1 MSGVTSKPRN
11 GHSSNST
18 SFKLSNN
25 IITKDDITP
34 LSKSKLKSKTR
45 IKTHNGNDT
54 AGSKNNSNKEERE
67 AEIVDSIPTDMKPMY
82 SSDHS
87 VSDDNNNDEEE
98 DVLFSPLATQLQDDN
113 DYSYYSDDIEN
124 LKKFQL
130 HAPKFVN
137 SSNHS
142 KNDKYK
148 YNFSN
153 TLLQER
159 LNSFNFDEHSLPE
172 LSNENTSHDDF
183 WKEVTSTNEE
193 AISLPE
199 EENQN
204 HYTTTLDNNDI
215 QSHQDKIVSVE
226 DFISDDLAATNNSS
240 NNINNNTNVPEWN
253 ENMFQDSKHRVKLL
267 CYRDADGKLALKTRN
282 VPISK
287 RNNFTTAVGLVRKR
301 KNKHRKLL
309 KKAIRRKSGV
319 AQMISTDVGISELM
333 L

>member
-1 MSGVTSKPRN
+1 MSGVASKSRN

-34 LSKSKLKSKTR
+34 LSKSKLKSKSKT
-45 IKTHNGNDT
+45 KTHIGNT
-54 AGSKNNSNKEERE
+54 ATDSSKNINTNKEEKE

-87 VSDDNNNDEEE
+87 VSDDNDND
-98 DVLFSPLATQLQDDN
+98 DDSLFSPLSSQLQDDN
-113 DYSYYSDDIEN
+113 DYSYYSDDMEN

-130 HAPKFVN
+130 HTPNFVST
-137 SSNHS
+137 SSVS

-148 YNFSN
+148 YNPSN
-153 TLLQER
+153 SLLQER
-159 LNSFNFDEHSLPE
+159 LNSFDFDEHSLPE
-172 LSNENTSHDDF
+172 LSNENNSHDDF

-199 EENQN
+199 DANHH
-204 HYTTTLDNNDI
+204 HYTTTQENGSVD
-215 QSHQDKIVSVE
+215 SHQDEIVSVE
-226 DFISDDLAATNNSS
+226 DFISDDLAATNN
-240 NNINNNTNVPEWN
+240 NNNNNNNNNSGSAPEWN
-253 ENMFQDSKHRVKLL
+253 ENLFQDSKQRVKLL

-282 VPISK
+282 VPVAK
-287 RNNFTTAVGLVRKR
+287 RNFTNAVGLVRKR

-319 AQMISTDVGISELM
+319 AQMISTDVGKSELM
-333 L
+333 